1 MSAVSKV
8 KKNVRDD
15 TTKKKRFLFVEKH
28 GERRYLFLGLRPPSD
43 IIINIEQTRRGKST
57 ATRLNPFFF
66 FFSSLSPVVCFV
78 FHAFATTFSFRW
90 QFFYR
95 RRSFTEAER
104 ARIRKSFEVEVRAQK
119 RFVKPS
125 RNFSRRAPISDVLSD
140 LS

>member
-1 MSAVSKV
+1 MSGTIPRKR
-8 KKNVRDD
+8 KDFYLWKNM
-15 TTKKKRFLFVEKH
+15 E
-28 GERRYLFLGLRPPSD
+28 ERRFLFLGLRPPSD
-43 IIINIEQTRRGKST
+43 IIINIEQTRRGKSA

-78 FHAFATTFSFRW
+78 FHASATTFSFRW

-95 RRSFTEAER
+95 RRSFAEAER
-104 ARIRKSFEVEVRAQK
+104 ARVRKSFEVEVRAQK

>member
-28 GERRYLFLGLRPPSD
+28 GESRYLFLGLRPPSD

-57 ATRLNPFFF
+57 GTRLNPFF

-78 FHAFATTFSFRW
+78 FHASATTFSFRW

-95 RRSFTEAER
+95 RRSFAEAER